1 MFICLSLPGL
11 GQKTPPEP
19 PEEEQN
25 GKSEEKRGGEGKK
38 GRWDGGRGK
47 EGGEE
52 RVINHKTLS
61 PHNLHVQ
68 TNPQV
73 IIPTCV
79 CSMLVPC
86 RFVGVRKFSAVDM
99 TSLI

>member
-1 MFICLSLPGL
+1 MG
-11 GQKTPPEP
+11 
-19 PEEEQN
+19 
-25 GKSEEKRGGEGKK
+25 GKERRE
-38 GRWDGGRGK
+38 GRWDGGGGK

-79 CSMLVPC
+79 CVFVQHAGSMQVC
-86 RFVGVRKFSAVDM
+86 GGS
-99 TSLI
+99 